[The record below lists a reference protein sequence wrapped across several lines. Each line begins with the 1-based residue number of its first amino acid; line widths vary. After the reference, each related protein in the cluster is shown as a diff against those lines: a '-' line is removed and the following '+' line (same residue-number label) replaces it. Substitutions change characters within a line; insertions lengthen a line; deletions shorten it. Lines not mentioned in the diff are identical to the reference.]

1 MLERDIEKYSCV
13 VKTHPKEKDCLG
25 SLKKEKQLNFIEDDS
40 LIKNKKRSRSCEN
53 KIDEIKSINPRYL

>member
-1 MLERDIEKYSCV
+1 VLEKNIEKYSCV
-13 VKTHPKEKDCLG
+13 VKTHSKEKDCEG
-25 SLKKEKQLNFIEDDS
+25 SLKKEKKLNFIEDDS

>member
-13 VKTHPKEKDCLG
+13 VKTHSKEKDCEG

-40 LIKNKKRSRSCEN
+40 LIKNKKRSKSCEK
-53 KIDEIKSINPRYL
+53 KIDEIKNKNPRYL